1 VNFFSYL
8 FGKSTNDLTIN
19 EVDLDSA
26 ENREFLANAKEK
38 CSRDDLERLLL
49 LVASLPTTSARSGK
63 RFLQKTDVENY
74 CFRATSFEGVFHCAA
89 SVTAFNN
96 GSTGELCQ
104 RAEILSSPI
113 PHIKARHSWRG
124 TSGSFGTNTFYVI
137 RSGRSEFLCGD
148 HFDPR

>member
-1 VNFFSYL
+1 VNFFGYL
-8 FGKSTNDLTIN
+8 FGNRTSDLIIN
-19 EVDLDSA
+19 ELDLDSS
-26 ENREFLANAKEK
+26 ENRELLANAKEK

-49 LVASLPTTSARSGK
+49 LVASLHTTSARSGK

-96 GSTGELCQ
+96 GSIAELCQ

-124 TSGSFGTNTFYVI
+124 ISGSFGTNTFYAI
-137 RSGRSEFLCGD
+137 RSGRLEFLCGD
-148 HFDPR
+148 HCDLR